1 MLEKLQPALQL
12 QRKKDKG
19 FEKLKQIVAEILSV
33 DPRELTEETN
43 FIDDL
48 CADSLDLYQV
58 IQEIE
63 ETFEIAIPE
72 EEAEKIKTVG
82 EAVELI
88 RKTRNE

>member
-1 MLEKLQPALQL
+1 ME
-12 QRKKDKG
+12 

-48 CADSLDLYQV
+48 CADSLDFYQV

-63 ETFEIAIPE
+63 ETFEIEIPE

>member
-1 MLEKLQPALQL
+1 M
-12 QRKKDKG
+12 
-19 FEKLKQIVAEILSV
+19 AEILSV

-48 CADSLDLYQV
+48 CADSLDLYQI

-72 EEAEKIKTVG
+72 EKAEKIRTVG

>member
-1 MLEKLQPALQL
+1 MEI
-12 QRKKDKG
+12 
-19 FEKLKQIVAEILSV
+19 EKLKQIVAEILSV

-63 ETFEIAIPE
+63 ETFEIEIPE
-72 EEAEKIKTVG
+72 EEAEKIRTVG
-82 EAVELI
+82 EAAELI

>member
-1 MLEKLQPALQL
+1 ME
-12 QRKKDKG
+12 

-63 ETFEIAIPE
+63 ETFEIEIPE
-72 EEAEKIKTVG
+72 EEAEKDQNRRRSGGTDQKDKGTS
-82 EAVELI
+82 EQYD
-88 RKTRNE
+88 

>member
-1 MLEKLQPALQL
+1 ME
-12 QRKKDKG
+12 

-58 IQEIE
+58 IQEI
-63 ETFEIAIPE
+63 AIPE

>member
-1 MLEKLQPALQL
+1 M
-12 QRKKDKG
+12 
-19 FEKLKQIVAEILSV
+19 SV

-63 ETFEIAIPE
+63 ETFEIEIPE
-72 EEAEKIKTVG
+72 EEAEKIRTVG
-82 EAVELI
+82 EAAELI

>member
-1 MLEKLQPALQL
+1 ME
-12 QRKKDKG
+12 

-48 CADSLDLYQV
+48 CADSLDLYQI

-63 ETFEIAIPE
+63 ETFEIPE
-72 EEAEKIKTVG
+72 EKAEKIRTVG

>member
-1 MLEKLQPALQL
+1 ME
-12 QRKKDKG
+12 

-43 FIDDL
+43 FI
-48 CADSLDLYQV
+48 YQV

-63 ETFEIAIPE
+63 ETFEIERPE

>member
-1 MLEKLQPALQL
+1 MEL
-12 QRKKDKG
+12 D
-19 FEKLKQIVAEILSV
+19 KLKQIVAEVLSV

-63 ETFEIAIPE
+63 EIFEIEIPE
-72 EEAEKIKTVG
+72 EEAEKIRTVG
-82 EAVELI
+82 EAAELI

>member
-1 MLEKLQPALQL
+1 ME
-12 QRKKDKG
+12 

-58 IQEIE
+58 IQE

>member
-1 MLEKLQPALQL
+1 ME
-12 QRKKDKG
+12 

-63 ETFEIAIPE
+63 ETFEIEIPE
-72 EEAEKIKTVG
+72 EKAEKIRTVFGNRSGGTDFHEYG
-82 EAVELI
+82 ENGSL
-88 RKTRNE
+88 R

>member
-1 MLEKLQPALQL
+1 ME
-12 QRKKDKG
+12 

-48 CADSLDLYQV
+48 CAASLDLYQI

-63 ETFEIAIPE
+63 ETFEIEIPE
-72 EEAEKIKTVG
+72 EKAEKIRTVG

>member
-1 MLEKLQPALQL
+1 
-12 QRKKDKG
+12 
-19 FEKLKQIVAEILSV
+19 VAEILSV

-63 ETFEIAIPE
+63 ETFEIEIPE
-72 EEAEKIKTVG
+72 EEAEKIRTVG
-82 EAVELI
+82 EAAELI

>member
-1 MLEKLQPALQL
+1 MELE
-12 QRKKDKG
+12 R
-19 FEKLKQIVAEILSV
+19 LKQIVAEVLSV
-33 DPRELTEETN
+33 DPRELTEDTN

-63 ETFEIAIPE
+63 ETFEIEIPE
-72 EEAEKIKTVG
+72 EEAEKIRTVG
-82 EAVELI
+82 EAAELI

>member
-1 MLEKLQPALQL
+1 M
-12 QRKKDKG
+12 
-19 FEKLKQIVAEILSV
+19 SV

-63 ETFEIAIPE
+63 ETFEIEIPE
-72 EEAEKIKTVG
+72 EKAEKIRTVG

>member
-1 MLEKLQPALQL
+1 ME
-12 QRKKDKG
+12 

-63 ETFEIAIPE
+63 ETKRQKRSKPS
-72 EEAEKIKTVG
+72 EK
-82 EAVELI
+82 
-88 RKTRNE
+88 R